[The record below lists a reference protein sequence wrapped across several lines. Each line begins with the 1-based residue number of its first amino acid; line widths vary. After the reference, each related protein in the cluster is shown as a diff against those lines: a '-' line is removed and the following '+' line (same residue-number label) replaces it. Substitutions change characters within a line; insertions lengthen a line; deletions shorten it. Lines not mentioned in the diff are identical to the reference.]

1 MKSLNTNRLAD
12 QLAKH
17 EGVKRFAYKCPA
29 GKWTIGIGRNIDEDG
44 GLGLSDSEIYTLL
57 TNDIRRTEEEL
68 SNAFR
73 FFNDLDRVR
82 KDAMINICFNIGL
95 PRLRSFREAL
105 REMEA
110 KNYPEAAVEF
120 LDSLWASQVGQRAL
134 DVTYMIQHG
143 EYPDEG
149 R

>member
-1 MKSLNTNRLAD
+1 MNRLAD

-29 GKWTIGIGRNIDEDG
+29 GKWTIGVGRNIDEDG
-44 GLGLSDSEIYTLL
+44 GLGLSDGEIYTLL
-57 TNDIRRTEEEL
+57 NNDIQRTDEEL
-68 SNAFR
+68 TNAFR
-73 FFNDLDRVR
+73 FYEDLDRVR
-82 KDAMINICFNIGL
+82 KDAMINICFNLGL
-95 PRLRSFREAL
+95 TRLRGFRLALKLMETKDYLEAS
-105 REMEA
+105 
-110 KNYPEAAVEF
+110 VEF

-134 DVTYMIQHG
+134 DIAHMIQYG

>member
-1 MKSLNTNRLAD
+1 MNRLAD

-44 GLGLSDSEIYTLL
+44 GLGLSDAEIYTLL

-68 SNAFR
+68 SNSFR
-73 FFNDLDRVR
+73 FFDDLDRVR
-82 KDAMINICFNIGL
+82 KDAMINICFNLGL
-95 PRLRSFREAL
+95 TRLRSFREAL
-105 REMEA
+105 GRME
-110 KNYPEAAVEF
+110 KKEYPEAAVEF

-143 EYPDEG
+143 EYPDANG
-149 R
+149 

>member
-1 MKSLNTNRLAD
+1 MNRLAD

-29 GKWTIGIGRNIDEDG
+29 GKWTIGVGRNIDEDG
-44 GLGLSDSEIYTLL
+44 GLGLSDGEIYTLL
-57 TNDIRRTEEEL
+57 NNDIQRTDEEL
-68 SNAFR
+68 TNAFR
-73 FFNDLDRVR
+73 FYEDLDRGR

-95 PRLRSFREAL
+95 PRLRGFRLAL
-105 REMEA
+105 KLMETQD
-110 KNYPEAAVEF
+110 YPEASVEF

-134 DVTYMIQHG
+134 DIAHMIQHG

>member
-1 MKSLNTNRLAD
+1 MNRLAD

-29 GKWTIGIGRNIDEDG
+29 GKWTIGVGRNIDEDG
-44 GLGLSDSEIYTLL
+44 GLGLSDGEIYTLL
-57 TNDIRRTEEEL
+57 NNDIQRTDEEL

-73 FFNDLDRVR
+73 FYEDLDRVR
-82 KDAMINICFNIGL
+82 KDAMINICFNLGL
-95 PRLRSFREAL
+95 TRLRGFRLALKLMETKDYSEAS
-105 REMEA
+105 
-110 KNYPEAAVEF
+110 VEF

-134 DVTYMIQHG
+134 DIAHMIQYG

>member
-1 MKSLNTNRLAD
+1 MNRLAD

-29 GKWTIGIGRNIDEDG
+29 GKITVGIGRNIDSDG
-44 GLGLSDSEIYTLL
+44 GLGLSDDEIIYLL
-57 TNDIRRTEEEL
+57 RNDISRIDQEL
-68 SNAFR
+68 TNAFR
-73 FFNDLDRVR
+73 FYKELDRVR
-82 KDAMINICFNIGL
+82 KDAMINICFNLGL
-95 PRLRSFREAL
+95 TRLRSFREAL
-105 REMEA
+105 GRME
-110 KNYPEAAVEF
+110 KKEYPEAAVEF

>member
-44 GLGLSDSEIYTLL
+44 GLGLSDAEIYTLL

-68 SNAFR
+68 SNSFR

-95 PRLRSFREAL
+95 TRLRSFREAL

-110 KNYPEAAVEF
+110 KNYSEAAVEF

-143 EYPDEG
+143 EYPDG
-149 R
+149 

>member
-1 MKSLNTNRLAD
+1 LNRLAD

-29 GKWTIGIGRNIDEDG
+29 GKWSIGVGRNIDEDG
-44 GLGLSDSEIYTLL
+44 GLGLSDGEIYTLL
-57 TNDIRRTEEEL
+57 NNDIQRTDEEL
-68 SNAFR
+68 TNAFR
-73 FFNDLDRVR
+73 FYEDLDRVR
-82 KDAMINICFNIGL
+82 KDAMINICFNLGL
-95 PRLRSFREAL
+95 TRLRGFRLALKLMETKDYSEAS
-105 REMEA
+105 
-110 KNYPEAAVEF
+110 VEF

-134 DVTYMIQHG
+134 DIAHMIQYG

>member
-1 MKSLNTNRLAD
+1 LNRLAD

-44 GLGLSDSEIYTLL
+44 GLGLSDAEIYTLL

-68 SNAFR
+68 SNSFR
-73 FFNDLDRVR
+73 FFDDLDRVR
-82 KDAMINICFNIGL
+82 KDAMINICFNLGL
-95 PRLRSFREAL
+95 TRLRSFREAL
-105 REMEA
+105 RAMEA
-110 KNYPEAAVEF
+110 KDYPKAAIEF

>member
-1 MKSLNTNRLAD
+1 MNRLAD
-12 QLAKH
+12 QLARH

-29 GKWTIGIGRNIDEDG
+29 GKWTIGVGRNIDEDG
-44 GLGLSDSEIYTLL
+44 GLGLSDGEIYTLL
-57 TNDIRRTEEEL
+57 NNDIQRTDEEL

-73 FFNDLDRVR
+73 FYEDLDRVR
-82 KDAMINICFNIGL
+82 KDAMINICFNLGL
-95 PRLRSFREAL
+95 TRLRGFRLALKLMETKDYSEAS
-105 REMEA
+105 
-110 KNYPEAAVEF
+110 VEF

-134 DVTYMIQHG
+134 DIAHMIQYG

>member
-1 MKSLNTNRLAD
+1 MNRLAD

-29 GKWTIGIGRNIDEDG
+29 GKWSIGVGRNIDEDG
-44 GLGLSDSEIYTLL
+44 GLGLSDGEIYTLL
-57 TNDIRRTEEEL
+57 NNDIQRTDEEL
-68 SNAFR
+68 TNAFR
-73 FFNDLDRVR
+73 FYEDLDRVR
-82 KDAMINICFNIGL
+82 KDAMINICFNLGL
-95 PRLRSFREAL
+95 TRLRGFRLALKLMETKDYSEAS
-105 REMEA
+105 
-110 KNYPEAAVEF
+110 VEF

-134 DVTYMIQHG
+134 DIAHMIQYG